1 VKTRDNTATS
11 IIEATRE
18 PLGPL
23 PRRAVVAAKEQSGR
37 LAFRMQHQQHT
48 NWCWAAVATSVAFFY
63 DRTTRWTQCGVV
75 NRKLRKKSCCGKR
88 GRKCNKIGHL
98 QEALKLIGHGERPYP
113 YVEGKIPFRH
123 ARAEIDAGRPVAVRT
138 QWRGSEIGHVLAI
151 IGYHSGLDGL
161 EMLTVDDPT
170 YGRSHVHYRLFCS
183 DYRGSGQWTRSYYTK
198 H

>member
-1 VKTRDNTATS
+1 MKTRDNTATS

-48 NWCWAAVATSVAFFY
+48 NWCWAAVATSVAVFY
-63 DRTTRWTQCGVV
+63 NPKTKWTQCGVV
-75 NRKLRKKSCCGKR
+75 NRKLGMRSCCGKH

-98 QEALKLIGHGERPYP
+98 QESLKLVGHGERPFP
-113 YVEGKIPFRH
+113 YIQGKVPFGR

-151 IGYHSGLDGL
+151 VGYHSGL
-161 EMLTVDDPT
+161 EMLAVDDPT
-170 YGRSHVHYRLFCS
+170 YGRSHVHYRVFCR
-183 DYRGSGQWTRSYYTK
+183 DYRGSGKWTRSYYTK
-198 H
+198 L